1 MNEKTNNPVLFI
13 NACVRRESR
22 TKKLAD
28 ALLAELDRPVEEID
42 LNKSAFPVTDEE
54 FINKRDRH
62 IADKDFD
69 DPMFDPAK
77 QFAAADTI
85 VIAAPYWDLSFP
97 ASLKQFFEQI
107 NVVEL
112 CFRYKEDGVPEGL
125 CRAKTLYYVT
135 TAGGDYVP
143 EDYGYGYVKAL
154 CQDYY
159 GIQDVRLLEAVGLDI
174 IGADADAILESAL
187 SAVPGIVADI

>member
-1 MNEKTNNPVLFI
+1 MNEKTKKPVLFI
-13 NACVRRESR
+13 NACVRKESR

-28 ALLAELDRPVEEID
+28 ALLAELNRPYEEID
-42 LNKSAFPVTDEE
+42 LNEVSFPVADED
-54 FINKRDRH
+54 FINTRDRQ

-69 DPMFDPAK
+69 DPVFESAK
-77 QFAAADTI
+77 KFAAADTI

-107 NVVEL
+107 NVVDL
-112 CFRYKEDGVPEGL
+112 CFRYTEDGVPEGL
-125 CRAKTLYYVT
+125 CKAITLYYVT

-174 IGADADAILESAL
+174 IGADTDAILESAM